1 MRRNLPGKEGE
12 DGLTH
17 VQETSRNP
25 IKLEQRE
32 QAKII
37 GEPGNKVSHITEFG
51 HYGRGDKKP
60 LEGGAFKKEI
70 F

>member
-1 MRRNLPGKEGE
+1 MFHKNEDEDEPRKVRRNLPGKEGE

-37 GEPGNKVSHITEFG
+37 GEP
-51 HYGRGDKKP
+51 
-60 LEGGAFKKEI
+60 
-70 F
+70 